1 MELFVR
7 KSPLVVELSDKRY
20 TLRVD
25 ADPKH
30 CLKEA
35 PHWHLYRDRLPIA
48 RITNYGVWTSF
59 PIDLDSEIRRE
70 VEKLT
75 QEYICEIASAC
86 GQSTINDPFM
96 VHCIAMA
103 SHA

>member
-1 MELFVR
+1 MESFAR
-7 KSPLVVELSDKRY
+7 KSPLVVELSDKGY

-35 PHWHLYRDRLPIA
+35 PHWHLYHDCLPIA

-59 PIDLDSEIRRE
+59 PIGIDSEIRRE
-70 VEKLT
+70 AEKLT
-75 QEYICEIASAC
+75 QEYICEIAFAC
-86 GQSTINDPFM
+86 GQSTINEPSM
-96 VHCIAMA
+96 VRCTTMA